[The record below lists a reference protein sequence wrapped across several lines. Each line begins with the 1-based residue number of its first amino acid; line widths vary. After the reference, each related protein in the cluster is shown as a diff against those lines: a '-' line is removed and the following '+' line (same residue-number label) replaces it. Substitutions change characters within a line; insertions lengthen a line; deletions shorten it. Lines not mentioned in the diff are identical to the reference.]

1 MNCVIC
7 HEQITIYNKKTLN
20 CGHCYHFQCIKD
32 WIESSHNHFQYSCP
46 ICRKIHITKFIAKN
60 DNQIVINND
69 NNLLLFK
76 FLLFGYLFLFFLIN
90 IHFTHNSQNDNLHF

>member
-32 WIESSHNHFQYSCP
+32 WIESSHNDIHYTCP
-46 ICRKIHITKFIAKN
+46 TCRHINISINKKYRN
-60 DNQIVINND
+60 NVIYHID
-69 NNLLLFK
+69 NNMI
-76 FLLFGYLFLFFLIN
+76 LFLFLCI
-90 IHFTHNSQNDNLHF
+90 